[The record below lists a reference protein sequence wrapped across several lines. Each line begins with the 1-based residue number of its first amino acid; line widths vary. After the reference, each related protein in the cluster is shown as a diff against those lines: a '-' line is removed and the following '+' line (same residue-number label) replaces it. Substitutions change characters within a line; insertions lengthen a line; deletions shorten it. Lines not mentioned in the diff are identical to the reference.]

1 MIQEL
6 KIKNFLSFKDE
17 VKFSFEASNDKFAED
32 SQVVTINE
40 NTRLLRFAI
49 VYGYNA
55 SGKSNLLSALSFL
68 SYFWSY
74 QPKSLDAK
82 TGVIPFKLDKPSSK
96 VPSSFDIVFY
106 VKNTKYWY
114 QLELDESQVF
124 LEKLSYYKTS
134 QPIMLFER
142 TLKDSQSV
150 IQINPN
156 AEKISATAKEM
167 ISVNCLKNISFFVAR
182 NKVNVSLPIID
193 AAKDWMRNQL
203 MPVVFPTMDLTS
215 FAQKQTSGNNELT
228 RYIVDFLHAADFNI
242 TNISSEVITQQLS
255 DEAVRFL
262 TENNDDTDEASILE
276 TERIKRERT
285 LKQIQTSFEHTVEN
299 SNGTEAYQMDKQYES
314 RGTLRTFGIETA
326 LFDAQNNQSIL
337 PIDEIETSLHPKLLE
352 KILFEYLKTPS
363 RSQIIVTTH
372 NDGLLD
378 LLDDLIRKDSV
389 WFTEKKKS
397 GVTDLYKLTDF
408 RGLNRLSSIREAYR
422 NKRFGATMG

>member
-17 VKFSFEASNDKFAED
+17 VRFSFEASNDKFAED
-32 SQVVTINE
+32 SQVVIINE

-74 QPKSLDAK
+74 QPKSLDSK
-82 TGVIPFKLDKPSSK
+82 TGVVPFKLDKQSSK
-96 VPSSFDIVFY
+96 VPSGFEVVFY
-106 VKNTKYWY
+106 VKDTKYWY

-142 TLKDSQSV
+142 TLKDGQSV

-167 ISVNCLKNISFFVAR
+167 ISINCLKNLSFFVAR

-203 MPVVFPTMDLTS
+203 MPVVFPTMDD
-215 FAQKQTSGNNELT
+215 QIG
-228 RYIVDFLHAADFNI
+228 R
-242 TNISSEVITQQLS
+242 
-255 DEAVRFL
+255 
-262 TENNDDTDEASILE
+262 ASC
-276 TERIKRERT
+276 RER
-285 LKQIQTSFEHTVEN
+285 V
-299 SNGTEAYQMDKQYES
+299 
-314 RGTLRTFGIETA
+314 
-326 LFDAQNNQSIL
+326 
-337 PIDEIETSLHPKLLE
+337 
-352 KILFEYLKTPS
+352 
-363 RSQIIVTTH
+363 
-372 NDGLLD
+372 
-378 LLDDLIRKDSV
+378 
-389 WFTEKKKS
+389 
-397 GVTDLYKLTDF
+397 
-408 RGLNRLSSIREAYR
+408 
-422 NKRFGATMG
+422 